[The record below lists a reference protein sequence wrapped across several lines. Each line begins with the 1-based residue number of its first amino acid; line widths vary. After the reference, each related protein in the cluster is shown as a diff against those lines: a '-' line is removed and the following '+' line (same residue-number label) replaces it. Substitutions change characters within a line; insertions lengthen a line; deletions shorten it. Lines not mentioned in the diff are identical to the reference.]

1 MCLPDSPP
9 ELHPTEVTSE
19 HSIIPCDETNGE
31 NFIKLIKSHY
41 IYNGLQSIPMIDLDQ
56 LEQAVIKFYIAG
68 KPLIIND
75 SSIRTIFRFRNSPNE
90 TTVSG
95 HK

>member
-1 MCLPDSPP
+1 MYLPDSPP
-9 ELHPTEVTSE
+9 ELHPTEVTSQ
-19 HSIIPCDETNGE
+19 HSIIPCKETNEE

-41 IYNGLQSIPMIDLDQ
+41 IYNGLHSIPMIDLDQ
-56 LEQAVIKFYIAG
+56 LEQAVVKFYIAG

-75 SSIRTIFRFRNSPNE
+75 SNLRSVFRFKNSPTE
-90 TTVSG
+90 ITLSG